1 MTGLIAVVCILAAA
15 TAYGLWRKRMNGR
28 FVESSTAA
36 GFSRGS
42 QSPAQL
48 TSGQLGASLGSRATL
63 VEFTSAFCA
72 PCRAT
77 RRVLD
82 RVVASVA
89 GVTVIEVDAEKD
101 LELTRELG
109 ILRTPTVLILDGDG
123 SIHHRA
129 TGEPRYAD
137 VVAALGAVIPDAA
150 DLRTS

>member
-1 MTGLIAVVCILAAA
+1 MTGLIAVVVVLLVA
-15 TAYGLWRKRMNGR
+15 TAFGLWRRRTNGR
-28 FVESSTAA
+28 FVETTASADSTA
-36 GFSRGS
+36 SS
-42 QSPAQL
+42 SPRRL
-48 TSGQLGASLGSRATL
+48 TADELGGALGSRATL

-89 GVTVIEVDAEKD
+89 GVTVIEVDAETE
-101 LELTRELG
+101 LALTRELG
-109 ILRTPTVLILDGDG
+109 ILRTPTVLILDAHG

-137 VVAALGAVIPDAA
+137 VVAALGAAIPDGS
-150 DLRTS
+150 DSRT